1 MFIFHAIFTCSGDVL
16 ARKVVQTDLDD
27 DEYRLLK
34 EVVEKRGITLKS
46 GLREAVR
53 QWVSAQ
59 IPVSEDPLFR
69 VEPVSTGV
77 KTDAS
82 NLDRRLYGERPG

>member
-1 MFIFHAIFTCSGDVL
+1 M
-16 ARKVVQTDLDD
+16 ARKVVQTELDD

-34 EVVEKRGITLKS
+34 EVVEKRRITLKS

-53 QWVSAQ
+53 QWVSTQ

-69 VEPVSTGV
+69 VEPVNTGV
-77 KTDAS
+77 RTDAS
-82 NLDRRLYGERPG
+82 KLDKRLYGDER

>member
-1 MFIFHAIFTCSGDVL
+1 M

-34 EVVEKRGITLKS
+34 KATEKRGITLKT

-53 QWVSAQ
+53 QWVGTQ
-59 IPVSEDPLFR
+59 IPLAEDPLFR
-69 VEPVSTGV
+69 LKPVKTGV
-77 KTDAS
+77 KTDSS
-82 NLDRRLYGERPG
+82 NIDGALYREERK

>member
-1 MFIFHAIFTCSGDVL
+1 M

-27 DEYRLLK
+27 DEYRLLR

-53 QWVSAQ
+53 QWVSTQ

-69 VEPVSTGV
+69 VEPVKTGV

-82 NLDRRLYGERPG
+82 NLDRHLYRERPG